1 MYISIAYAV
10 NFPIGMMTIPQRLPH
25 RVWREGKALHSHRRW
40 VLLLIAVG
48 VVFAGTVLLRIWQSP
63 VGATPECPEGRP
75 IVLDPGHGGVD
86 GGTNV
91 PGMLEKDL
99 VLDIAQRTAQQLE
112 ARRVPVV
119 LTRSADV
126 DLGGPHDSGRLSRDL
141 TQRIR
146 IANQCRAALMLS
158 LHINSAADA
167 RERGVILFYQPS
179 GPSRDAAYFI
189 DDALRRGLEHGRR
202 ELPHPQGTFAVLR
215 RTKAPA
221 VLVEL
226 GFITNESDRAR
237 LRDPAY
243 RTEIAQILANACA
256 VLYQIWVQQ

>member
-1 MYISIAYAV
+1 LS
-10 NFPIGMMTIPQRLPH
+10 
-25 RVWREGKALHSHRRW
+25 SRRW
-40 VLLLIAVG
+40 IALLVVTA
-48 VVFAGTVLLRIWQSP
+48 VVFGGTVLLKSWNSP
-63 VGATPECPEGRP
+63 VGATPQCPQGRP
-75 IVLDPGHGGVD
+75 IVLDPGHGGID

-91 PGMLEKDL
+91 LGLKEKDL
-99 VLDIAQRTAQQLE
+99 VLDVALRTARLLE

-141 TQRIR
+141 TQRVR
-146 IANQCRAALMLS
+146 IANLCQASFMLS
-158 LHINSAADA
+158 LHINSASTPA
-167 RERGVILFYQPS
+167 ERGVILFYQPS

-189 DDALRRGLEHGRR
+189 DDALRRSLGHGRL
-202 ELPHPQGTFAVLR
+202 EMPHPRGTWAVLR

-226 GFITNESDRAR
+226 GFITSAADRAQ
-237 LRDPAY
+237 LNDAAY
-243 RTEIAQILANACA
+243 REQIAQILANSCA